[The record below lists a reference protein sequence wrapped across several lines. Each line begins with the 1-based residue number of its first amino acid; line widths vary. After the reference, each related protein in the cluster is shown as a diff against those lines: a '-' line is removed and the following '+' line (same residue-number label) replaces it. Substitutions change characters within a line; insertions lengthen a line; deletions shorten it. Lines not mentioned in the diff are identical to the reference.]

1 MKKGTVLTG
10 REVLILIATGDAKLI
25 ENIFRICHLG
35 TWEMRR
41 IQDLPLKMVLESC
54 HNDDMIFI
62 NITKELKE

>member
-1 MKKGTVLTG
+1 MRKGTVLTG
-10 REVLILIATGDAKLI
+10 KEILILIATGDAKLI

-41 IQDLPLKMVLESC
+41 IQDLPLQVVLESC

-62 NITKELKE
+62 KITKGEQE